1 MIRERLRSWLGIDE
15 TDKKVEELTKE
26 ISLVREN
33 LEAQITEL
41 KQLVKQLSEMKA
53 ERETVKELSFR
64 VDELEREIKA
74 LEKFSLPQMEIPGV
88 SQEEQLKTKI
98 LTILS
103 LREELTISELQSLV
117 GVGWKKLYE
126 VLKELEK
133 EKKIHRIEKRCKKT
147 KRRVIIKIAE
157 K

>member
-15 TDKKVEELTKE
+15 TDKKITELVKE
-26 ISLVREN
+26 VSLVREN
-33 LEAQITEL
+33 LEAEIEEL
-41 KQLVKQLSEMKA
+41 KQLIKQLSETKA

-64 VDELEREIKA
+64 IDELEREVRA

-88 SQEEQLKTKI
+88 SQKEQLKTKI

-103 LREELTISELQSLV
+103 AREQLTISELQSLT

-126 VLKELEK
+126 ALKELEK
-133 EKKIHRIEKRCKKT
+133 EKKIRRRELKNKGI
-147 KRRVIIKIAE
+147 KRRVFIE
-157 K
+157 LRQ